1 MIMKVRNSVSFTSMG
16 SFLPWLTS
24 SSYPLWC
31 HTCMTQKRAE
41 PFHITVVAC
50 DRHHGAALVLL
61 EKNSCSILS
70 SLDFLLVWFP
80 WMGVCVCAVCLVW
93 SMITL
98 VFLQVLEP
106 FCPLSEQENSD
117 SEEVEVIQPA
127 SSATVLLPLQT
138 ELNPCSLS
146 SDSLAPKD
154 LSCDTVLTETSVTT
168 VPFTAIAAASFSDT
182 DAGLPPP
189 AQLPNGPSDPQRC
202 SRSASPDFNSPSES
216 HSGAHSVEDDST
228 PPHPPSSS
236 PFTDMITIH
245 PSKTPA
251 DDSNCTPGIV

>member
-1 MIMKVRNSVSFTSMG
+1 MCVFHKHGKLSVMVEFILASSLVPHMYDTE
-16 SFLPWLTS
+16 TS
-24 SSYPLWC
+24 STFSYYCGCMWQTSRGSSGPTGEEFMFMFLFSPL
-31 HTCMTQKRAE
+31 
-41 PFHITVVAC
+41 
-50 DRHHGAALVLL
+50 LVLL
-61 EKNSCSILS
+61 
-70 SLDFLLVWFP
+70 VRVP
-80 WMGVCVCAVCLVW
+80 WICVCVCAACLVW

-117 SEEVEVIQPA
+117 PEEVEVIQPA
-127 SSATVLLPLQT
+127 SSATVLIPLQA

-146 SDSLAPKD
+146 SDSLAPKE
-154 LSCDTVLTETSVTT
+154 LSCDTVLTETSVTP
-168 VPFTAIAAASFSDT
+168 VPFTAISAASFSDT
-182 DAGLPPP
+182 NAGLPPP
-189 AQLPNGPSDPQRC
+189 APSDPQP
-202 SRSASPDFNSPSES
+202 RSGSGSPDFNSPSES

-236 PFTDMITIH
+236 PFIDMITIH